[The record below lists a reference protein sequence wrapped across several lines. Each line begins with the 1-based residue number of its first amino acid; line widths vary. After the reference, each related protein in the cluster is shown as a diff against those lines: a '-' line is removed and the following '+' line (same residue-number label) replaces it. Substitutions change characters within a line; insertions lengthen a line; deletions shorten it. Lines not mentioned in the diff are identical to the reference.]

1 MAEFWSP
8 VWLSINVSLLAGVI
22 VAILGTA
29 AARRMA
35 RRRFRGK
42 TVVET
47 VFMLPLVLPPSV
59 VGFLLVVLFGR
70 HSLIGQ
76 LVERWFHTT
85 ILFTP
90 GAAVM

>member
-1 MAEFWSP
+1 MEEFWSP

-29 AARRMA
+29 AARWMA

-42 TVVET
+42 TIVET

-70 HSLIGQ
+70 HSPIGQ
-76 LVERWFHTT
+76 LMETWFHTT
-85 ILFTP
+85 VLFTP
-90 GAAVM
+90 G